1 MSARLES
8 LNEQL
13 VALKATIAER
23 ASAGLPVED
32 LLEQERRIAAEL
44 TRARSLLTENASKAI
59 LRG

>member
-13 VALKATIAER
+13 TAVKLAIAE
-23 ASAGLPVED
+23 AAAAGQPVEE
-32 LLEQERRIAAEL
+32 LVEKERQLAAEL
-44 TRARSLLTENASKAI
+44 TRARGLLTENATKV